1 MVALVIS
8 CCVNATE
15 VTMETGC
22 LVEEDGG
29 EVNTSVACEAE
40 SKPTS
45 VTPYDGLS
53 LLTLAAMYTPECTNV
68 DGYFC
73 QGTTVPAWYHLIGK
87 YNLIAYKQ
95 ARPAD

>member
-1 MVALVIS
+1 VKL
-8 CCVNATE
+8 
-15 VTMETGC
+15 
-22 LVEEDGG
+22 
-29 EVNTSVACEAE
+29 SVACEAE

-53 LLTLAAMYTPECTNV
+53 LLTLAAMYALECTNV

-87 YNLIAYKQ
+87 YNLITYKQ
-95 ARPAD
+95 ARPARLIWYLKLYHQWSEKHQNLLSDKKCKFPT